1 MSRQEHTQSIN
12 EERKFAKVAEAF
24 SKERDVEVG
33 GGKGFGSGALKVR
46 GKIFA
51 MLSSQQQFVVRLST
65 KRVDEL
71 LLSGGGVRFEPRPG
85 KPMKEWLVLKADKK
99 DWVGLA
105 REACEFVRRGKP

>member
-12 EERKFAKVAEAF
+12 AERKFAKVAEAF

-51 MLSSQQQFVVRLST
+51 MLSSQQQFVVKLST

-71 LLSGGGVRFEPRPG
+71 VTSGSGVRFEPRSG
-85 KPMKEWLVLKADKK
+85 KVMKEWLVVKADKQ
-99 DWVGLA
+99 DWIGLA
-105 REACEFVRRGKP
+105 REASEFVRQGKR